1 MNFLSDLIMKLLR
14 WFYELAQS
22 DVKGQDAKKDT
33 DLKKHLLDRIDDHE
47 RKLLVES
54 DLRAQRRAGSVSGVG
69 PSPRVDFRFK
79 RPEDS
84 VEK

>member
-1 MNFLSDLIMKLLR
+1 VNFLSDLIMKLLR

-22 DVKGQDAKKDT
+22 DVKGQDAKKDA

-54 DLRAQRRAGSVSGVG
+54 DLRAQRRTGSTGRVG
-69 PSPRVDFRFK
+69 PSPRVDFRLK

-84 VEK
+84 VKK